1 MRAATLNKLRCVLQ
15 FHAVVCGSALE
26 QGMCAPQFCLV
37 KGCMSLCPYCTYYCT
52 SCTVWKTEH
61 ARGIHTRSPL
71 FPSLLRCPNHPIYLA
86 PWVDPPPNRIL
97 GDKYRTDYIRLVR
110 NKTLP
115 VCSHLGNIIV
125 AGLLRMH
132 RLRPPLYSRHR
143 PISVSARGRLVAL
156 GGPLVASS
164 LENGGAIMAVLYCF
178 SCAALG
184 QSLHPD
190 ASTPESDDVV
200 RKI

>member
-1 MRAATLNKLRCVLQ
+1 
-15 FHAVVCGSALE
+15 
-26 QGMCAPQFCLV
+26 
-37 KGCMSLCPYCTYYCT
+37 MSLCQYCTYYCT
-52 SCTVWKTEH
+52 SCMEDRTCPRNSHE
-61 ARGIHTRSPL
+61 IPL
-71 FPSLLRCPNHPIYLA
+71 VPI
-86 PWVDPPPNRIL
+86 PPQVSEPPDLFSSVGGPAAKSNL

-110 NKTLP
+110 NKSLQ

-132 RLRPPLYSRHR
+132 RLRLPLYSRHR

-178 SCAALG
+178 SMCGAWTEPPPRRLYSRIG
-184 QSLHPD
+184 
-190 ASTPESDDVV
+190 
-200 RKI
+200 RRGKKI